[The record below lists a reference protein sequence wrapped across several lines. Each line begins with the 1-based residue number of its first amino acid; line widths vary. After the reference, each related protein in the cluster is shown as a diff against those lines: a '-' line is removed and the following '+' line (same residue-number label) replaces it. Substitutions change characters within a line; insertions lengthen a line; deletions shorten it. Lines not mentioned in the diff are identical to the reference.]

1 MRAGS
6 HLRGDLSDI
15 ALASPNEAGPRL
27 GDEAREYRDEKPCR
41 QSAHARQQPASS
53 AAGLGG
59 ETQDQP
65 QQWIELTV
73 GVRRLK
79 QLPDLSAL
87 DAKRPG
93 ERKYMTRD
101 QLRNEYGSDPAAVEK
116 IEKFA
121 ADHHLVVTRNEPA
134 SARLGLAGTVANV
147 SDAFGV
153 KLLDYSIPKLG
164 DFHART
170 GPVMLPAEVGD
181 AITGVFGLNNHR
193 VMHRLPR
200 SAAEDRCRL
209 ASLARRP
216 GPWFI
221 PTELAGIYNFPDAD
235 ASSQCIGLLE
245 FGGGVEQSDV
255 TAYFQK
261 IGVPAPD
268 VQIVAV
274 DGVNTDPT
282 ADPDSTDEVML
293 DVDIAGALAG
303 GAKVAVYF
311 STFDEKGL
319 VDILSTVINDEAN
332 DPCGPVGQ
340 LGLGREPAV
349 QQSGSCGRRRRST
362 TSTIACWRWR
372 SSGSPFA
379 SRPATT
385 APRRRSR
392 TVNAHVNFPATS
404 PYVLAVGGT
413 TLHARK
419 GTNGQ
424 MAVTEVVWNDGP
436 GSGTGGGVSDI
447 TPVPSWQEGKV
458 PRSINPGN
466 FAGRAIPDVAANADP
481 ATGYLVM
488 TGGQF
493 GIVGGTSA
501 SAPLWASLITRI
513 NALNGARAGNFNALL
528 YGTIG
533 PAGVCATSPAATTT
547 PTGCST
553 ASSRPGQAGTPAPAG
568 ARPTALKLL
577 AALKSPTS

>member
-1 MRAGS
+1 MRSPAANRRMLANSLHHLPPGS
-6 HLRGDLSDI
+6 VAKQRTN
-15 ALASPNEAGPRL
+15 PNRWL
-27 GDEAREYRDEKPCR
+27 
-41 QSAHARQQPASS
+41 
-53 AAGLGG
+53 
-59 ETQDQP
+59 
-65 QQWIELTV
+65 ELTV
-73 GVRRLK
+73 AVRRRK

-101 QLRNEYGSDPAAVEK
+101 QLCNDYGSDPAAIDA

-121 ADHHLVVTRNEPA
+121 AAHHLTVTRNEPA
-134 SARLGLAGTVANV
+134 SARLGLGGTVADI

-153 KLLDYSIPKLG
+153 KLLDYSHPKLG

-170 GPVMLPAEVGD
+170 GPVMLPADVGD
-181 AITGVFGLNNHR
+181 AITGVFGLSNQR

-200 SAAEDRCRL
+200 RRQTFD
-209 ASLARRP
+209 ARMPSGSQSR
-216 GPWFI
+216 PWFV
-221 PTELAGIYNFPDAD
+221 PTELAGIYNFPNAD

-261 IGVPAPD
+261 IGVPAPSI
-268 VQIVAV
+268 QIVAV
-274 DGVNTDPT
+274 DGVGTDPT
-282 ADPDSTDEVML
+282 ADPDSTGEVML

-319 VDILSTVINDEAN
+319 VDILSAVINDSAN
-332 DPCGPVGQ
+332 DPSVLSVSWGWDENQPFNNGILWSAAAIDHVNQSLLAAAQ
-340 LGLGREPAV
+340 LGITVCVSTGDD
-349 QQSGSCGRRRRST
+349 GSEAQVKDGH
-362 TSTIACWRWR
+362 
-372 SSGSPFA
+372 
-379 SRPATT
+379 
-385 APRRRSR
+385 
-392 TVNAHVNFPATS
+392 AHVNFPATS

-413 TLHARK
+413 TLHAPRDA
-419 GTNGQ
+419 NGQ

-436 GSGTGGGVSDI
+436 GSGTGGGVSDV
-447 TPVPSWQEGKV
+447 TPAPSWQEGKV
-458 PRSINPGN
+458 PSSINAGN

-488 TGGQF
+488 NGGKF

-513 NALNGARAGNFNALL
+513 NALTGVRAGNFNALL

-533 PAGVCATSPAATTT
+533 PAGVLRDITSGNNDTD
-547 PTGCST
+547 GLLD
-553 ASSRPGQAGTPAPAG
+553 GQFPAG
-568 ARPTALKLL
+568 PGWDACTGWGVPDGAKLL
-577 AALKSPTS
+577 AAFK